1 VARERLTSASVAASR
16 LEGVTVLIVD
26 DVPQILTTVRA
37 ILERYGATVTAVGS
51 ADDAF
56 EALQREC
63 PNVLL
68 SDLSMPGK
76 SSSEPSSSSTPNERC
91 GTRTPEDHPN
101 ALPHALPPI
110 GP

>member
-1 VARERLTSASVAASR
+1 M
-16 LEGVTVLIVD
+16 LIVD

-56 EALQREC
+56 EALQRER
-63 PNVLL
+63 PSVLL

-76 SSSEPSSSSTPNERC
+76 GGYWLIGEVR
-91 GTRTPEDHPN
+91 
-101 ALPHALPPI
+101 ALPTDRGGATPAAALTATSASRIERACCEQASSVTWRSPSAWPN
-110 GP
+110 